1 MKSFR
6 DWFVMHIRWNITGL
20 LILALILISIISAP
34 AIKHQLNSWKLL
46 PQPERLTE
54 LYFTNPN
61 NLPTTY
67 TPGQNQTVS
76 FTVHNLEYR
85 TTTYNYAINE
95 VNQDGSVTQPLIS
108 DSFTID
114 QNQFKQVATAVT
126 PIDMGSRVKISVEL
140 KTKNQAIDYLVTKAG
155 L

>member
-1 MKSFR
+1 
-6 DWFVMHIRWNITGL
+6 MHNRRNITEL
-20 LILALILISIISAP
+20 LILVLILISVFSAP

-61 NLPTTY
+61 NLPATY
-67 TPGQNQTVS
+67 TPGQAQTIS
-76 FTVHNLEYR
+76 FTVHNLEYK
-85 TTTYNYAINE
+85 TTIYNYVINE
-95 VNQDGSVTQPLIS
+95 ASQDGSVTQPLTS
-108 DSFTID
+108 ASFTSD
-114 QNQFKQVATAVT
+114 QNQFKVVSLDVT
-126 PIDMGSRVKISVEL
+126 PIDLGSRVKISVEL